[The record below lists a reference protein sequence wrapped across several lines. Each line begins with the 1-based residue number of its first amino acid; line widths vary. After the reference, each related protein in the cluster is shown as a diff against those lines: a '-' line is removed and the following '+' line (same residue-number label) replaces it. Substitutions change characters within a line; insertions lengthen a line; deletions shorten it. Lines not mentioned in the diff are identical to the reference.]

1 MLETYPAL
9 EPVRF
14 LLACFKMEM
23 PMHVYIYG
31 KMELAKARITMSK
44 HSRQP
49 CSKKEIPENSITLK
63 ATAAFLQPDIMSL

>member
-1 MLETYPAL
+1 MLDTYPAL
-9 EPVRF
+9 EPVSF

-31 KMELAKARITMSK
+31 KMELAKARTTMSK

-49 CSKKEIPENSITLK
+49 CSKKEIPKNSITLK
-63 ATAAFLQPDIMSL
+63 ASSLSST